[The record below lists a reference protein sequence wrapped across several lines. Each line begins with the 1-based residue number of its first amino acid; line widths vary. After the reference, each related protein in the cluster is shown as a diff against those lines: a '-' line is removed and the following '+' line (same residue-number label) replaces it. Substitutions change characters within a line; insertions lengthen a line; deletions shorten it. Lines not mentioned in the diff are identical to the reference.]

1 MVIMNG
7 VVESLHVNEGNING
21 ECMYAK
27 WRWK

>member
-1 MVIMNG
+1 MLFMVIMNG

-27 WRWK
+27 